1 MAPKRPDPSPP
12 HEHTDQP
19 TLRDLLA
26 AHALQG
32 ILAGWHKE
40 LHPNTE
46 GIAEAA
52 WAYADAM
59 LASRGPEA

>member
-1 MAPKRPDPSPP
+1 MAPKRPDPSPT
-12 HEHTDQP
+12 HEPAIQL
-19 TLRDLLA
+19 TLRDILA

-59 LASRGPEA
+59 LASRSPKA

>member
-1 MAPKRPDPSPP
+1 MADDSPEIP
-12 HEHTDQP
+12 TDDAVA

-59 LASRGPEA
+59 LASRSPKA

>member
-1 MAPKRPDPSPP
+1 MATKNAPTTPTHEQPDI
-12 HEHTDQP
+12 

-59 LASRGPEA
+59 LASRSPKA

>member
-1 MAPKRPDPSPP
+1 MAPKTTPSTPAP
-12 HEHTDQP
+12 NDDTQH
-19 TLRDLLA
+19 LRDLFA

-52 WAYADAM
+52 YAYADAM
-59 LASRGPEA
+59 LAARGRKA

>member
-1 MAPKRPDPSPP
+1 MASKQTPPTHEQPNPSV
-12 HEHTDQP
+12 

-59 LASRGPEA
+59 LASRSPKA